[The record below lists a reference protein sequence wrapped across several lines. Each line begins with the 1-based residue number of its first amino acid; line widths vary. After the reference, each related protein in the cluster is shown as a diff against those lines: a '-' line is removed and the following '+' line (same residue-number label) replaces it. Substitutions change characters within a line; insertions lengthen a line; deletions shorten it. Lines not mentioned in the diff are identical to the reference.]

1 MLDYILF
8 GSIGLLLLV
17 LIGFLIIVIR
27 DHMKSK
33 SFELYVR
40 QTEEELELQAQTHR
54 FEKPERV
61 RRRQK
66 ESLQKEIRQRE
77 SETKPR
83 QGENPAPTAKRTAE
97 SPTPPGTP
105 EIRQP
110 IFEFETETPR
120 KENVHTEPQT
130 FRSEMAETE
139 NPAESRSAAA
149 ESEKKPT
156 VYPFPSQARPE
167 QTEAQRRAKE
177 ILSKDYGHFSHR
189 RLVEGMGLSPEEA
202 DEFVVEL
209 IGQLEA
215 SIDQLDELIE
225 KGDYTEVEHVT
236 HGLKGAALNIGEGGV
251 AQLLIDYNTYMK
263 EGNEKPIV
271 EAYQTRLKETVSDLK
286 VEYSQVA

>member
-17 LIGFLIIVIR
+17 LIGFLVIVIR

-33 SFELYVR
+33 SFELYVQ
-40 QTEEELELQAQTHR
+40 QTEEELERQAETHR
-54 FEKPERV
+54 FEKPKRV
-61 RRRQK
+61 QEQQREMRRQEPETTPRRR
-66 ESLQKEIRQRE
+66 EGPTAVEPRVPAT
-77 SETKPR
+77 ET
-83 QGENPAPTAKRTAE
+83 PAPTEA
-97 SPTPPGTP
+97 P
-105 EIRQP
+105 ETRRP
-110 IFEFETETPR
+110 AFETETPHR
-120 KENVHTEPQT
+120 GPVRTEPQPSL
-130 FRSEMAETE
+130 FETPGTTE
-139 NPAESRSAAA
+139 EEPAKPQPAAA
-149 ESEKKPT
+149 AAREEGRT
-156 VYPFPSQARPE
+156 VYPFPPQGQPE
-167 QTEAQRRAKE
+167 ETPAQRQAQE
-177 ILSKDYGHFSHR
+177 ILAKDYGSFSHQ

-215 SIDQLDELIE
+215 AIGQLDELIE

-263 EGNEKPIV
+263 HGTEKPVV
-271 EAYQTRLKETVSDLK
+271 EAFQTRLKQTVSDLK